1 MPQSRSVNMAITY
14 EDIRKVNAEIK
25 MIDIGRG
32 KEYAE
37 VPQKVKAFRKLFPN
51 GSITTEIVHLADG
64 MVVFKATMADE
75 DGRILATGHAYE
87 KENSTFI
94 NRTSFIENGETSA
107 VGRAASFLNLGSDT
121 SIASAEEVLN
131 AKAQQAKISE
141 DEKKAEVKR
150 LLEETKSDVNA
161 FLMGCT
167 KKFERTIKSVDEM
180 HELELDAAIGTLK
193 KKKKGQK

>member
-1 MPQSRSVNMAITY
+1 MAITY